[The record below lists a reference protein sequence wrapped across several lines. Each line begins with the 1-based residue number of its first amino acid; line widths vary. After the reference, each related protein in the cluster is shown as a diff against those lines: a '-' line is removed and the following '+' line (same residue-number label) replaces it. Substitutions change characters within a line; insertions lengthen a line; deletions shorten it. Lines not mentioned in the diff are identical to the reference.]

1 MGSHASTVLD
11 SLRKIVRFLRLSASA
26 AEAKSGV
33 STAQLFVLS
42 QLATAPAASIRALA
56 ERTLT
61 DPSSVS
67 VVVSKLEERG
77 LVSRAAVEDDKRRA
91 EIAITS
97 KGRAVVAGAPA
108 LPQQKML
115 AALEGMSEARRKAIA
130 HALEELVTA
139 IGAESVEPRMF
150 FEDEPRKRK
159 SPAKKKAVRRV
170 R

>member
-1 MGSHASTVLD
+1 MGSHATTVLA

-26 AEAKSGV
+26 AEAKAGV

-42 QLATAPAASIRALA
+42 QLASAPAESIRALA

-77 LVSRAAVEDDKRRA
+77 LVSRAAVEDDRRRA
-91 EIAITS
+91 EIAITA
-97 KGRAVVAGAPA
+97 KGRAVVAGAPE
-108 LPQQKML
+108 LPQEKML
-115 AALEGMSEARRKAIA
+115 AALEAMSEARRKAIA

-159 SPAKKKAVRRV
+159 SPAKKAVRRV